1 MATDHRDLRGRAFR
15 NHRGRAVE
23 DVLTARPPPLLEPPR
38 HLVFRG
44 NRAQRDIWVS
54 LGSVAV

>member
-15 NHRGRAVE
+15 NHRGHAVE
-23 DVLTARPPPLLEPPR
+23 DVLTARPPPLLDLPQ

-44 NRAQRDIWVS
+44 NHAQRDIWVS
-54 LGSVAV
+54 LGWVAV